1 MITQQNITQQSSLIM
16 ALVGERNRLYSESPE
31 FHHGIHL
38 LARVLPR
45 FVDLMAEDA
54 TLTAQH
60 REKIIEFIN
69 LGKEAE

>member
-1 MITQQNITQQSSLIM
+1 MTNEQSSLIM

-31 FHHGIHL
+31 FYHGIHL

-54 TLTAQH
+54 MLAAQH
-60 REKIIEFIN
+60 HGKIIEFIN
-69 LGKEAE
+69 LSGVE

>member
-1 MITQQNITQQSSLIM
+1 MTNEQSNLIT
-16 ALVGERNRLYSESPE
+16 ALVGEHDRLYNESPE
-31 FHHGIHL
+31 FHYGIHL

-69 LGKEAE
+69 LSGGK